1 MRLIRLLKRDIARE
15 AAEWVDE
22 GMITEGQAEQ
32 ICRRYGI
39 DYQLNGNRSTVYG
52 ILIGLGFLFIGLALI
67 TLIGG
72 NWEDIPRAVRMTG
85 LILLTLVTQG
95 IALERQRRGRGSAA
109 TAVFFLGNLFYGASI
124 ILIAQIYHLGEH
136 MPDGIFWWALGC
148 LPFAL
153 LLKNPW
159 LMLQSLGLSLVWFFT
174 ETDLGFYPTLFP
186 LFIASSYWTLTRC
199 GQNTLLFVTTL
210 TSFGLW
216 VEYSL
221 AYLWR
226 DFHWFDFHAE
236 HLAVSVAMFLCFYQF
251 SQWLGRK
258 PSVTAKDYGA
268 VLAVWSLRFSLV
280 CLLVLSFEE
289 PWRELIRASWDHQ
302 TGMFAVVGL
311 FAAVALGLG
320 FNTGQLRSVLSLWGF
335 FAAVLVAVLG
345 VEDVHLAVY
354 FQVAFN
360 LVLIAIG
367 GWLIV
372 RGIHSGFSHY
382 FFLGLTTILVT
393 AFMRYIDLI
402 GDYLGGALLFAVFAA
417 LLLGAAKYWKNHQA
431 KGGAV

>member
-1 MRLIRLLKRDIARE
+1 M
-15 AAEWVDE
+15 
-22 GMITEGQAEQ
+22 
-32 ICRRYGI
+32 
-39 DYQLNGNRSTVYG
+39 
-52 ILIGLGFLFIGLALI
+52 
-67 TLIGG
+67 
-72 NWEDIPRAVRMTG
+72 
-85 LILLTLVTQG
+85 
-95 IALERQRRGRGSAA
+95 
-109 TAVFFLGNLFYGASI
+109 
-124 ILIAQIYHLGEH
+124 
-136 MPDGIFWWALGC
+136 
-148 LPFAL
+148 
-153 LLKNPW
+153 
-159 LMLQSLGLSLVWFFT
+159 
-174 ETDLGFYPTLFP
+174 
-186 LFIASSYWTLTRC
+186 
-199 GQNTLLFVTTL
+199 